1 MLARAAPRAR
11 MATAR
16 PRSVA
21 SLGPVFRAV
30 RRQPRAAQCFR
41 LMHDDFAPKSKTV
54 PDTSIL
60 DQIQG
65 QVDQKEV
72 VLYMKGVPAQPQCG
86 FSNMVVKI
94 LEMEGEAASCDLCCG
109 VLPRPVCAHRMRGVS
124 SCFRGRL
131 AQVSRTTPRTILWRT
146 KS

>member
-60 DQIQG
+60 DQIQE

-94 LEMEGEAASCDLCCG
+94 LEMEGVEDYTAYNIMEDEELREGIKKFSDWPTIPQLY
-109 VLPRPVCAHRMRGVS
+109 LI
-124 SCFRGRL
+124 
-131 AQVSRTTPRTILWRT
+131 TTG
-146 KS
+146 